1 MTFVNKYFYFL
12 TALFAFI
19 IYLFTLAPS
28 VVQIDSGELATV
40 QATLGI
46 AHPTG
51 YPLFTML
58 GYIFSLIPL
67 PFTKILQ
74 LNILAAIYC
83 SAAIGVFTYTIKYCL
98 DNISAFKSK
107 ISNKKEAAKKGKK
120 KGKYQIEKAINNEE
134 LSENTKLITAVFGG
148 LILAFSRTFWFQ
160 STSVEVYS
168 LHLLLMTLIILFLI
182 KAYVRSFEND
192 KLANWLVFAFFL
204 ALGFTNHLTTLMILP
219 GVAYLYFS
227 RYKFTSASFVR
238 LGLMILLFIVFL
250 VAVYSYLPL
259 RASQNPIINW
269 GNPIDWERI
278 YRHITG
284 RQYQVWL
291 FTSFDSAGKQF
302 SFFWSILPF
311 EFFVGL
317 ILVVVGLFASLFKYR
332 KLSLF
337 ILITFTFT
345 VIYSINYDI
354 HDIDS
359 YFLLAFVMLAF
370 FAAFGALKILEIK
383 SLPKNYGL
391 IGLAI
396 VLVIQ
401 LFFNF
406 IKVNQSGVYTFE
418 DYTKAVL
425 NTVPENSIIFSYQ
438 WDYFISESY
447 YYQFV
452 EDYRRDVTVI
462 DKELL
467 RRSWYYNQI
476 NNHDSEVLAG
486 VNNEVDQFLIALQPF
501 ERDDKAKTNANQLE
515 ALYRSIMSNLI
526 KTNIDDRDYFIAPE
540 LVDQEM
546 KKGEFKLPEG
556 YVLVPYLL
564 FYKVVHGNKYVPAPD
579 PDFQIRIASNRN
591 YYIDNIENMVGRML
605 SNRAYYEVQ
614 NGRVDRAKI
623 YLQKILSDFPGFKL
637 HPALQEVLK
646 N

>member
-12 TALFAFI
+12 AALFAFI

-28 VVQIDSGELATV
+28 VVQIDSGELAAV

-58 GYIFSLIPL
+58 GYLFSLIPL

-83 SAAIGVFTYTIKYCL
+83 STAVGVFTYTIKYCL

-120 KGKYQIEKAINNEE
+120 KGKYQIEKEVNKEE
-134 LSENTKLITAVFGG
+134 LSENIKLITAVFGG

-168 LHLLLMTLIILFLI
+168 LHLFLITLIILFLL
-182 KAYVRSFEND
+182 KAYVNSFEDD
-192 KLANWLVFAFFL
+192 KLTHWLMFAFFL

-219 GVAYLYFS
+219 ATAYLYFS
-227 RYKFTSASFVR
+227 RYKFTTASFVR
-238 LGLMILLFIVFL
+238 LGLMILFFIVVL
-250 VAVYSYLPL
+250 VSVYSYLPL

-278 YRHITG
+278 YRHVTG

-317 ILVVVGLFASLFKYR
+317 VLVVVGLFTSLFKSK
-332 KLSLF
+332 KLGLF
-337 ILITFTFT
+337 ILITFVFT
-345 VIYSINYDI
+345 ILYSINYDI

-396 VLVIQ
+396 VLAIQ

-418 DYTKAVL
+418 DYTKAIL

-467 RRSWYYNQI
+467 RRSWYYNQV
-476 NNHDSEVLAG
+476 NNHDSEVLVR
-486 VNNEVDQFLIALQPF
+486 VNNEIDQFLIALQPF
-501 ERDDKAKTNANQLE
+501 ERDEKFDSKRLE
-515 ALYRSIMSNLI
+515 NLYQVIMSNAI
-526 KTNIDDRDYFIAPE
+526 KTNVKERDYFIAPE
-540 LVDQEM
+540 LVEQEM
-546 KKGEFKLPEG
+546 KRGEFKLPDG
-556 YVLVPYLL
+556 YTLVPHLL
-564 FYKVVHGNKYVPAPD
+564 LYKVVKGNEYVPAPD

-591 YYIDNIENMVGRML
+591 LYIDNIENMAGRML

-614 NGRVDRAKI
+614 NGRSDRAKI
-623 YLQKILSDFPGFKL
+623 YLKKILNDLPGFKL